1 MQTVEKGPCGAA
13 RPQASINASRRL
25 RLALSLPALVIAL
38 LALAAC
44 AAQPAFTPTPTRV
57 HKPTQT
63 PVPLATIVL
72 NLPAATPVI
81 SMPAPAPAVPS
92 APPSQP
98 PAASPGPT
106 PLPVPSPAISTTST
120 AAPDAELS
128 INEDTA
134 NARSGPGTGFDI
146 VGTLQ
151 QGQTYKVVG
160 KTAAG
165 DWWEVC
171 CVSQQNA
178 WVSAALAQVTNAQ
191 LVAVAADIPAAAPIP
206 TSAPPAPATQPPA
219 TAAPAAPAADPCTG
233 LPCIWKVTGGPQMAD
248 NGGQELKMQL
258 LFIDSAVGGGQPQ
271 GSYFVVLIKDGQKL
285 PVSDK
290 TRSIPLDTSQG
301 TLGKYNYEYV
311 LQLAQLPGNSV
322 DGSYTIWVLDGNG
335 NRGSENVN
343 FSISGTQGLLW
354 IRFDQ
359 A

>member
-1 MQTVEKGPCGAA
+1 MENGRCRAA
-13 RPQASINASRRL
+13 RPQGTNGMSSRL
-25 RLALSLPALVIAL
+25 GPALSLPALVVVL
-38 LALAAC
+38 LALTAC

-72 NLPAATPVI
+72 DLPATTPVGA
-81 SMPAPAPAVPS
+81 MPTPAPAAPS
-92 APPSQP
+92 APTSQP

-106 PLPVPSPAISTTST
+106 PLPVQSPTISTTST
-120 AAPDAELS
+120 TAPDAELS
-128 INEDTA
+128 IIGDTV
-134 NARSGPGTGFDI
+134 NARSGPGTAFDI

-151 QGQTYKVVG
+151 QSQAYKVVG
-160 KTAAG
+160 KSAAG

-191 LVAVAADIPAAAPIP
+191 LVAVASDIPAAPPSP
-206 TSAPPAPATQPPA
+206 TAAPPAPATQPPA

-271 GSYFVVLIKDGQKL
+271 GSYFVVLLKDGQKL

-290 TRSIPLDTSQG
+290 TRSIALVTSQG

-311 LQLAQLPGNSV
+311 LQLGQLPGNAV
-322 DGSYTIWVLDGNG
+322 AGNYTLWVLDGNG

-343 FSISGTQGLLW
+343 FTISGNQGLIW
-354 IRFDQ
+354 VRFDQ